1 MKKGCITVVL
11 LAVILAAVLVFAGPR
26 LWEAGMKFLYPQS
39 YSELVEREA
48 AEFHLDP
55 DLIYAVIKT
64 ESGFDPQARSRAD
77 AQGLMQLT
85 QETFEWIGSLYP
97 PENGGEMYSTLGII
111 SIVAARCCGCCWT
124 SMAVWMWPWLL
135 IMRVWAT
142 CRDGLKAV
150 TIPTMG
156 KRCIP
161 SLTRKPTPM

>member
-1 MKKGCITVVL
+1 MK
-11 LAVILAAVLVFAGPR
+11 ILHTSDWHIGKRLMGRERLSEQAAALDEIVGICEAEGVELVLVAGDVFDTYLPGA
-26 LWEAGMKFLYPQS
+26 EAEELFF
-39 YSELVEREA
+39 SEIRKMA
-48 AEFHLDP
+48 
-55 DLIYAVIKT
+55 
-64 ESGFDPQARSRAD
+64 
-77 AQGLMQLT
+77 
-85 QETFEWIGSLYP
+85 
-97 PENGGEMYSTLGII
+97 GEMYSTLGII

-135 IMRVWAT
+135 ITRVWAT